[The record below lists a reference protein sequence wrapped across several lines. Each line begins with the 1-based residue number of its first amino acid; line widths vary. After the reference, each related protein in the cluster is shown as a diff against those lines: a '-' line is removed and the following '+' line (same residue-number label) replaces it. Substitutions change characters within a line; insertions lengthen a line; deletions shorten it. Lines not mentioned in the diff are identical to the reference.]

1 MGRRNKS
8 GTLKRFCKNY
18 WRGIKQPV
26 PGNGRGHK
34 NTDMEIIVK
43 QNRET
48 VKQKMADILLDV
60 SWAKI
65 SEKYFGKSRSW
76 LYHKMDGMN
85 NGKPDDFNEEEKET
99 LRNALVDLSR
109 RINKCAES
117 I

>member
-1 MGRRNKS
+1 MAE
-8 GTLKRFCKNY
+8 GTKEN
-18 WRGIKQPV
+18 
-26 PGNGRGHK
+26 N
-34 NTDMEIIVK
+34 METIVK

-76 LYHKMDGMN
+76 LYHKLDGMN
-85 NGKPDDFNEEEKET
+85 NGKPDDFNDAEKEI
-99 LRNALVDLSR
+99 LRNALLDLSS
-109 RINKCAES
+109 RISKCANS

>member
-1 MGRRNKS
+1 M
-8 GTLKRFCKNY
+8 
-18 WRGIKQPV
+18 
-26 PGNGRGHK
+26 
-34 NTDMEIIVK
+34 K

-48 VKQKMADILLDV
+48 VKQKMLDILLDV

-85 NGKPDDFNEEEKET
+85 NGKPDDFDEAEKEI
-99 LRNALVDLSR
+99 LRNALLDLSQ
-109 RINKCAES
+109 RIIICAES

>member
-1 MGRRNKS
+1 M
-8 GTLKRFCKNY
+8 
-18 WRGIKQPV
+18 
-26 PGNGRGHK
+26 
-34 NTDMEIIVK
+34 K

-48 VKQKMADILLDV
+48 VKQKMLDILLDV

-85 NGKPDDFNEEEKET
+85 NGKPDDFDEAEKEI
-99 LRNALVDLSR
+99 LRTALLDLSQ
-109 RINKCAES
+109 RIIRCAES